1 MEWEFDAYLLWPLE
15 ESWFPCLNHSSILET
30 LRYLKFEFVPFYFL
44 FYEFANRNII
54 WKITLTVT
62 LFRYWLRISRNLAFT
77 AQTKPLDHDTLKPR
91 RESPPEKLLF
101 LAPSILSLKLFPYIY
116 FRYKAIVW
124 PLKRRTSKY
133 IVIGTILA
141 IWIGSALLAIPA
153 LLFSRT

>member
-1 MEWEFDAYLLWPLE
+1 MFIYCDPWKKVDFHIEIPHQYLRLW
-15 ESWFPCLNHSSILET
+15 SN
-30 LRYLKFEFVPFYFL
+30 LKFEFLPFYFV
-44 FYEFANRNII
+44 FYEFANQNII
-54 WKITLTVT
+54 WKITLAVT
-62 LFRYWLRISRNLAFT
+62 LFKYCLRISRNLAFT

-91 RESPPEKLLF
+91 DRESPPWKTTF
-101 LAPSILSLKLFPYIY
+101 SCSINFITKTFFPYIY